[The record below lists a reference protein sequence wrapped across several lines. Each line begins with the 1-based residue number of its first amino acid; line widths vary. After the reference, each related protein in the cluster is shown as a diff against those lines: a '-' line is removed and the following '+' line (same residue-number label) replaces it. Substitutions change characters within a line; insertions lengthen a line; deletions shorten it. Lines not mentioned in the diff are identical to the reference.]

1 MNDTAFSGLRYD
13 FGAYSKDLQQ
23 SVGPGHYMLATYG
36 GLSHCDACMP
46 LDTSLVAGASVTPQ
60 YPSGVIVDVESDLHN
75 LTRKATR
82 APSGMYRGDGAPAGS
97 PFLKHTTS
105 ILPPACKQLPAVDT
119 RLSTPSCTLR
129 GTGWNRWEW
138 LCQDPQDHAIRP
150 FIANVNTGILIK
162 DNHRPHL
169 ATPIDPT
176 LALPPRASSECSP
189 MPEVR
194 PCGQRQGP
202 HGEPTALGWRSCDDL
217 NRIQYGNIAR
227 VNA

>member
-1 MNDTAFSGLRYD
+1 MGDSSFNGLRYD
-13 FGAYSKDLQQ
+13 TGAYATDLKQ

-46 LDTSLVAGASVTPQ
+46 QDTSTVAGASVVPQ
-60 YPSGVIVDVESDLHN
+60 YPGGIIVDVESDLHN

-82 APSGMYRGDGAPAGS
+82 NPSGMYRGDGGPPGS
-97 PFLKHTTS
+97 PLLAKTS
-105 ILPPACKQLPAVDT
+105 ALLPPACKQIAAVDT

-138 LCQDPQDHAIRP
+138 LCQDPQDSAIRP
-150 FIANVNTGILIK
+150 FTAYVNTGILIK

-176 LALPPRASSECSP
+176 LALPPSASSDCSP
-189 MPEVR
+189 MPHAP
-194 PCGQRQGP
+194 PCGPKTGP
-202 HGEPTALGWRSCDDL
+202 HGEATLIGWRSCSEVD
-217 NRIQYGNIAR
+217 RIQYGYTGNRAH
-227 VNA
+227 